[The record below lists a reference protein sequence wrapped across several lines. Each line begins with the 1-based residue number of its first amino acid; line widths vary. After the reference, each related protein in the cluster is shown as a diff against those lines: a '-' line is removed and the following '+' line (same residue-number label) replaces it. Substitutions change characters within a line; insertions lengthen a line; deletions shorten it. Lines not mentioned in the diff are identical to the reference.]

1 MFKQWL
7 LHKSGLI
14 TKILSYLMGLL
25 LTLAGM
31 GEGMSVNQWG
41 PSDLKFVNCM
51 KLGENSTKKKLMLLV
66 SQSRKSIEYCNVETL
81 LSQIC

>member
-1 MFKQWL
+1 VLKQWL

-31 GEGMSVNQWG
+31 GEGMSV
-41 PSDLKFVNCM
+41 SIIKFSLHIPAFFAIVF
-51 KLGENSTKKKLMLLV
+51 SLMNWEL
-66 SQSRKSIEYCNVETL
+66 
-81 LSQIC
+81 